1 MEQNLTTFITGGASR
16 WLAGLRATHS
26 QTHSRD
32 GCVTRIALI
41 VSLLLAIAT
50 PLSAGTSPVSGY
62 LKLPLQ
68 PGIQFLG
75 FALQSELVLQ
85 TDFSVD
91 ANNRAR
97 VLLTRSGLNVAND
110 QFNGLVFEI
119 AAANPDE
126 GWQTPVLDTIDT
138 GKALLLNQ
146 ALPVTAGNE
155 GKLRVWRPWT
165 LGTLFGAANE
175 AGLTAGASVAE
186 ADLILIPDGSGG
198 YDTYLY
204 ANGGALG
211 TGWRKEGAGN
221 ANQQQVIVPMQ
232 GGVAIRARNAKTLLL
247 VGELK
252 PGKTQLTLPTG
263 RSLIA
268 NLNPAA
274 GDRTLGGSG
283 LESQL
288 TAAPGMESAD
298 LVLLWNSAGYLPYF
312 MSSGGILGAG
322 WRLAGAGNADQSA
335 VPLPD
340 GAFLIER
347 RGPPVVIT
355 FDQGGFEP

>member
-1 MEQNLTTFITGGASR
+1 MERKLTIFITCAARR
-16 WLAGLRATHS
+16 WLAGLVNRDRAGRTAI
-26 QTHSRD
+26 
-32 GCVTRIALI
+32 GAFIL
-41 VSLLLAIAT
+41 SLLFGVSTSL
-50 PLSAGTSPVSGY
+50 PAGVSPVSGY

-97 VLLTRSGLNVAND
+97 VQLTRSGLNVANG

-119 AAANPDE
+119 AGANPEE
-126 GWQTPVLDTIDT
+126 GWQAVVLDTLST

-146 ALPVTAGNE
+146 ALPATAGDE
-155 GKLRVWRPWT
+155 GKLRLWRPWT

-175 AGLTAGASVAE
+175 AGLTAGEDAAD
-186 ADLILIPDGSGG
+186 ADLILIPNGSGG
-198 YDTYLY
+198 YDTCFY
-204 ANGGALG
+204 ASGGALG
-211 TGWRKEGAGN
+211 TGWRKEGAGS
-221 ANQQQVIVPMQ
+221 ADQRQVTVPLH
-232 GGVAIRARNAKTLLL
+232 GGVAIRARSPKTLLL
-247 VGELK
+247 TGELK
-252 PGKTQLTLPTG
+252 PGKTRITLPTG

-268 NLNPAA
+268 NLSPVAE
-274 GDRTLGGSG
+274 DRTLGSSG
-283 LESQL
+283 LAGQL
-288 TAAPGMESAD
+288 TAAPGMENAD
-298 LVLLWNSAGYLPYF
+298 LVLLWNGEGYRPYF
-312 MSSGGILGAG
+312 MSSGGILGEG
-322 WRLAGAGNADQSA
+322 WRLAAAGAADQSG

-355 FDQGGFEP
+355 LDQGGFEP